1 MAATKYLDYDG
12 LLYFW
17 SLIKAKLALK
27 ADAQS
32 VTAGSYGPSADASPA
47 HSGTFKVPYVQVTS
61 QGVVTAIS
69 EKTITLPA
77 SGNTDTKVKQN
88 LKATSDTGKYPILL
102 KNSTTATDNPTGEA
116 NYAAAITVQ
125 PSTGT
130 VKATKFEG
138 AVTGNADS
146 ATEFSSAQSVTLT
159 GDVTGTASSKAGWSI
174 ATTLADSGVAAGT
187 VGNTTQ
193 QTPSH
198 GGTFNIPYVTVDA
211 KGRVTAA
218 GTTTV
223 KLPADNNTDTLVTQN
238 VSTANEEH
246 PILLTVTKDAVN
258 NQGAKTSIFAAGVKV
273 NPSTGTIT
281 ATKFSGAVQGK
292 ATDADHADEADVADK
307 VTNDLVLKI
316 KTGTS
321 EGTSLYTYNGSAGK
335 TLDIKQGSNITLTA
349 AANSLTIAGVGDT
362 KNTAGSTDSSS
373 KLFIIGATSQAA
385 NPQTY
390 SQDTAY
396 VGTDGCLYSNSKKCF
411 TSDDAYT
418 KTEID
423 NKLTSAMHYKGSKNT
438 YADLPATGNAVGD
451 FYNITQT
458 GENYAWTGDT
468 WDVTGSIVDLQSI
481 TNAEIDTVVAS

>member
-47 HSGTFKVPYVQVTS
+47 HGGTFKVPYVQVTS

-69 EKTITLPA
+69 EKTITLP
-77 SGNTDTKVKQN
+77 T
-88 LKATSDTGKYPILL
+88 
-102 KNSTTATDNPTGEA
+102 
-116 NYAAAITVQ
+116 
-125 PSTGT
+125 
-130 VKATKFEG
+130 
-138 AVTGNADS
+138 
-146 ATEFSSAQSVTLT
+146 
-159 GDVTGTASSKAGWSI
+159 
-174 ATTLADSGVAAGT
+174 
-187 VGNTTQ
+187 
-193 QTPSH
+193 
-198 GGTFNIPYVTVDA
+198 
-211 KGRVTAA
+211 
-218 GTTTV
+218 
-223 KLPADNNTDTLVTQN
+223 DNNTDTLVTQN

-246 PILLTVTKDAVN
+246 PILLTPTKNASS

-281 ATKFSGAVQGK
+281 ATKFNGAVQGK

-307 VTNDLVLKI
+307 VANDLVLKV
-316 KTGTS
+316 KTGTT
-321 EGTSLYTYNGSAGK
+321 EGTDLYTYNGSAGK

-349 AANSLTIAGVGDT
+349 AAGSLTIAGVGDT
-362 KNTAGSTDSSS
+362 KNTAGSTNSSS
-373 KLFIIGATSQAA
+373 KLFLIGATSQAA

-418 KTEID
+418 KSEID
-423 NKLTSAMHYKGSKNT
+423 TKLTSAMHYKGSVQAVAN
-438 YADLPATGNAVGD
+438 LPTTGNVVGD
-451 FYNITQT
+451 FYNVTAT
-458 GENYAWTGDT
+458 GENYAWTGT
-468 WDVTGSIVDLQSI
+468 EWDVTGSIVDLQSI

>member
-32 VTAGSYGPSADASPA
+32 VTAGSYGPSTDASPA
-47 HSGTFKVPYVQVTS
+47 HGGTFKVPYVQVTS

-77 SGNTDTKVKQN
+77 
-88 LKATSDTGKYPILL
+88 
-102 KNSTTATDNPTGEA
+102 
-116 NYAAAITVQ
+116 
-125 PSTGT
+125 
-130 VKATKFEG
+130 
-138 AVTGNADS
+138 
-146 ATEFSSAQSVTLT
+146 
-159 GDVTGTASSKAGWSI
+159 
-174 ATTLADSGVAAGT
+174 
-187 VGNTTQ
+187 
-193 QTPSH
+193 
-198 GGTFNIPYVTVDA
+198 
-211 KGRVTAA
+211 
-218 GTTTV
+218 
-223 KLPADNNTDTLVTQN
+223 DNNTDTLVTQN

-246 PILLTVTKDAVN
+246 PILLTPTKNASS

-281 ATKFSGAVQGK
+281 ATKFNGAVQGK
-292 ATDADHADEADVADK
+292 ATDADHADEADVANK
-307 VTNDLVLKI
+307 VANDLVLKI
-316 KTGTS
+316 KTGTT
-321 EGTSLYTYNGSAGK
+321 EGTDLYTYNGSAGK

-349 AANSLTIAGVGDT
+349 AAGSLTIAGVGDT
-362 KNTAGSTDSSS
+362 KNTAGSTNSSS
-373 KLFIIGATSQAA
+373 KLFLIGATSQAA

-418 KTEID
+418 KSEID
-423 NKLTSAMHYKGSKNT
+423 TKLTSAMHYKGSVAIV
-438 YADLPATGNAVGD
+438 ADLPVSNNTVGD
-451 FYNITQT
+451 FYNVTAT
-458 GENYAWTGDT
+458 GENYAWTGSE

>member
-1 MAATKYLDYDG
+1 MAATKYLDNDG

-17 SLIKAKLALK
+17 TLIKAKLALK

-32 VTAGSYGPSADASPA
+32 VTAGSYGPSADASLA

-102 KNSTTATDNPTGEA
+102 KNSTTATDSPAGEA

-130 VKATKFEG
+130 
-138 AVTGNADS
+138 
-146 ATEFSSAQSVTLT
+146 
-159 GDVTGTASSKAGWSI
+159 
-174 ATTLADSGVAAGT
+174 
-187 VGNTTQ
+187 
-193 QTPSH
+193 
-198 GGTFNIPYVTVDA
+198 
-211 KGRVTAA
+211 
-218 GTTTV
+218 
-223 KLPADNNTDTLVTQN
+223 
-238 VSTANEEH
+238 
-246 PILLTVTKDAVN
+246 
-258 NQGAKTSIFAAGVKV
+258 
-273 NPSTGTIT
+273 IT
-281 ATKFSGAVQGK
+281 ATKFSGTVEGK
-292 ATDADHADEADVADK
+292 STDADHADEADVADK
-307 VTNDLVLKI
+307 VSNDLVLKI

-335 TLDIKQGSNITLTA
+335 TLDIKQGSNITLTT

-362 KNTAGSTDSSS
+362 KNTAGSTNSSS

-418 KTEID
+418 KSEID
-423 NKLTSAMHYKGSKNT
+423 TKLTSAMHYKGSVAAVAN
-438 YADLPATGNAVGD
+438 LPSTGNVVGD
-451 FYNITQT
+451 FYNVTAT
-458 GENYAWTGDT
+458 GENYAWTGSE
-468 WDVTGSIVDLQSI
+468 WDVTGSIVDLVSI
-481 TNAEIDTVVAS
+481 TNSEIDTIVAS